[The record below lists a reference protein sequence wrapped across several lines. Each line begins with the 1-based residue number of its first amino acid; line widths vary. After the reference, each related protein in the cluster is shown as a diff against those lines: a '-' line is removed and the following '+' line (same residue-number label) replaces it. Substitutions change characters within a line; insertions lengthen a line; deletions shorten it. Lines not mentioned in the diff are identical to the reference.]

1 MTSRAS
7 RRARVKY
14 FFDQLFSKG
23 TPVLVGWLLVSTIAA
38 VMVIAVISY
47 LTGESGSSLP
57 RLMWEGLQR
66 MFDPGGIV
74 SSADPS
80 DSATFKATM
89 IATSVVGVIA
99 LACLIG
105 LVTTELEKVFANL
118 RRGRSRVVERGHTL
132 ILGWSRHVPM
142 VVREIAIA
150 NGNHRGRS
158 IVILAER
165 DPVELRETLVDEI
178 GSTRRTRVIFRRGD
192 PTNFNDL
199 DTVDFSGARA
209 IIIVP
214 NDLAYSDSLEIKTLL
229 AVINHPR
236 RKPQHYHVVASL
248 SDPSNAAVAKMVA
261 GDEVEVVV
269 FHDVAARIV
278 AQTCCQPGLSAVYTE
293 LLDFGGDE
301 IYFKEEPR
309 LAGKTFA
316 ESLLCY
322 EDSAV
327 IGLRPRGGMPLL
339 WPPFDTV
346 IGPGDE
352 IIAISSDDD
361 TVRLATCTPAI
372 QEEAILASASR
383 KKAPQRTLILGW
395 SPPMPTIIRE
405 LDAYVAPGSTVT
417 VLAPSDEVE
426 SMVKTLSTEMS
437 HQTLA
442 TALGLHYD
450 RETLNTLDIPSYEHV
465 IVGGTDSPDPQ
476 EADAQ
481 ALLALLHL
489 RDIGRISGA
498 KFSVVTEMRDARD
511 RELATVAKA
520 DDFVVS
526 EHLLG
531 LLLAQIAENKH
542 LKPIF
547 DDLFD
552 PEGAEIYLKPA
563 TDYVQAGRAV
573 DFYTVVEAAR
583 RRNEIAIGYRLVN
596 GRAQTDGADCSG
608 LGYGIVVNP
617 PKSGLLAFE
626 DDDCLIVIGEN

>member
-1 MTSRAS
+1 MTGRAS

-23 TPVLVGWLLVSTIAA
+23 TPVLVGWLLVSAVAA

-80 DSATFKATM
+80 DSPTFKATM

-105 LVTTELEKVFANL
+105 LITTELEKVFENL

-132 ILGWSRHVPM
+132 ILGWSRHVPL
-142 VVREIAIA
+142 VVKEIAIA

-158 IVILAER
+158 IVILADR
-165 DPVELRETLVDEI
+165 DPVELREVLADEI

-199 DTVDFSGARA
+199 ETVDFSGARA

-214 NDLAYSDSLEIKTLL
+214 NDLAYSDSLEIKALL

-236 RKPQHYHVVASL
+236 RKPQPYHVVLSL

-309 LAGKTFA
+309 LAGKSFA

-327 IGLRPRGGMPLL
+327 IGLLPHQGMPML

-346 IGPGDE
+346 IGPGDK
-352 IIAISSDDD
+352 IIAISRDDD
-361 TVRLATCTPAI
+361 TVRLSTCAPQI
-372 QEEAILASASR
+372 QEEAILARSAR
-383 KKAPQRTLILGW
+383 KKASQRTLVLGW
-395 SPPMPTIIRE
+395 SPAMPTVIKE
-405 LDAYVAPGSTVT
+405 LDAYVASGSTVT
-417 VLAPSDEVE
+417 VLAPSAEVE
-426 SMVKTLSTEMS
+426 SMVKTLSAEIS
-437 HQTLA
+437 NQVL
-442 TALGLHYD
+442 TAARGLHYD
-450 RETLNTLDIPSYEHV
+450 RETLNTLDIPSYQHV
-465 IVGGTDSPDPQ
+465 IVCGADSPDPQ

-481 ALLALLHL
+481 ALLSLLHL
-489 RDIGRISGA
+489 RDIGRVNGV

-531 LLLAQIAENKH
+531 LLLAQVAESKH

-563 TDYVQAGRAV
+563 TDYVEAGRAV
-573 DFYTVVEAAR
+573 DFYTLVEAAR
-583 RRNEIAIGYRLVN
+583 RHNEIAIGYRLVN
-596 GRAQTDGADCSG
+596 ERVKDGGAESSG
-608 LGYGIVVNP
+608 LGCGIVVNP
-617 PKSGLLAFE
+617 SKSDLVAFE
-626 DDDCLIVIGEN
+626 DEDCLIVIADS